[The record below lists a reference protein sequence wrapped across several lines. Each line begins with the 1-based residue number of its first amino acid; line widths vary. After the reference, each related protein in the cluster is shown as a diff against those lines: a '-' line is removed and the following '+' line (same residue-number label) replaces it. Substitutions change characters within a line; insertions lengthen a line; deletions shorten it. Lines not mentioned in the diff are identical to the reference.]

1 MASKDAEQLRDRLDQ
16 LNRWPTWHQAAT
28 AGVELVDHLDTASG
42 IFHLANGDAVFPT
55 ADGWEILDQVRSG
68 ATIHSGTMLRV
79 HNPGVDPDARI
90 HPTARIDPTARV
102 EAGAVVGAHVFVGRD
117 VHIGR
122 DAHIMTQS
130 FIGPGAFIGTTSI
143 IRGGCHISPGAVVG
157 ASSDLGACTQVGAG
171 ARLAQGSTLDPFT
184 AITAGD
190 TTTTT
195 QPTRSSTRPSGQI
208 AHMIERLA
216 TINREQ

>member
-1 MASKDAEQLRDRLDQ
+1 MASNDAEQLRDRLDQ
-16 LNRWPTWHQAAT
+16 LNRWPTWHEAAT

-55 ADGWEILDQVRSG
+55 ADGWEMLDHVRSG
-68 ATIHSGTMLRV
+68 VTIQSGTMRRI

-102 EAGAVVGAHVFVGRD
+102 ETGAVVGAHVFVGAD
-117 VHIGR
+117 AHIGR
-122 DAHIMTQS
+122 DAHIMAQS

-143 IRGGCHISPGAVVG
+143 IRGSCHIAPGAVIG
-157 ASSDLGACTQVGAG
+157 AGSDLGACTQIGAG
-171 ARLAQGSTLDPFT
+171 AQLAQGSTLDPFT
-184 AITAGD
+184 AVTAGE
-190 TTTTT
+190 TTTAP
-195 QPTRSSTRPSGQI
+195 PTRSPTRHAGQI

-216 TINREQ
+216 TINREP

>member
-1 MASKDAEQLRDRLDQ
+1 MASNDAEQLRDRLDQ
-16 LNRWPTWHQAAT
+16 LNRWPTLHQAAT
-28 AGVELVDHLDTASG
+28 TGVELVDHLDTASG

-68 ATIHSGTMLRV
+68 VTIQSGTMRRI

-102 EAGAVVGAHVFVGRD
+102 EAGAVVGAHVFVGGD
-117 VHIGR
+117 AHIGR
-122 DAHIMTQS
+122 DAHIMAQS

-143 IRGGCHISPGAVVG
+143 IRGSCHIAPGAVIG
-157 ASSDLGACTQVGAG
+157 SGSDLGACTQIGAG
-171 ARLAQGSTLDPFT
+171 AQLEQGSTLDPFT

-190 TTTTT
+190 TTTT
-195 QPTRSSTRPSGQI
+195 QPTRTTTRHSGQI

-216 TINREQ
+216 TINREP